1 MKIENS
7 VSLSAELGSD
17 VWSVFTSSSALFYP
31 EERLHGGERK
41 TGISNITSEIEY
53 RLQSVEYFNNP
64 GCNCVSSGIYF
75 QD

>member
-1 MKIENS
+1 M
-7 VSLSAELGSD
+7 SLSAELGSD

-53 RLQSVEYFNNP
+53 RLQSVEYFN
-64 GCNCVSSGIYF
+64 Y
-75 QD
+75 QDAVVCHLGFIFRI